1 MVQTAKC
8 QICDHIYIWSSFI
21 IYGHMQYSC
30 KDENMSKVRSGGPM
44 GLMVP
49 LGVVGFVGCFRSP
62 SITCQGVLDQV
73 VFGSVWVCCLC
84 PHFCFVLVLVWFG
97 LVFNNILDGF

>member
-1 MVQTAKC
+1 
-8 QICDHIYIWSSFI
+8 
-21 IYGHMQYSC
+21 MQYSC

-49 LGVVGFVGCFRSP
+49 VGVLGFVGCFRSP